1 MLCFM
6 EFTVLSNY
14 VVLLAFVFQI
24 STLKEYQQIMRKIRT
39 FYFGDAAID
48 KSTQKQYIDLWTDV
62 NFVYGIDKSAKQHA
76 AKSNLKTFYSR

>member
-1 MLCFM
+1 M
-6 EFTVLSNY
+6 EFTVLFNY
-14 VVLLAFVFQI
+14 DVLLAFFFKFLHQ
-24 STLKEYQQIMRKIRT
+24 KEYKPIMRKIRT

-62 NFVYGIDKSAKQHA
+62 NFVYGIDKSARQHA